1 MAMERDETYRALVQ
15 ETLLDVG
22 AKRSR
27 MRGGE
32 MQEKQEA
39 APVERLVSHVLER
52 AAAEHASD
60 LHFEPMDGGDVR
72 LRVRIDGLLQERQE
86 PLPRKVA
93 AVFLSRIKVLAK
105 MDVSNVREP
114 QDGSFSF
121 AWDGRQ
127 VDVRAATMPTI
138 AGEALVLRLLLHG
151 ERARQVGELG
161 FRPEDEAG
169 LRSLFRRPS
178 GIVIFAG
185 PMGAGKTTT
194 LYAAL
199 AELLSPETS
208 IVTID
213 DPVEYVLPGA
223 MQVTVQEAKS
233 GQESGRTFA
242 EVLKHMLRMDA
253 EILSVGET
261 RDETTA
267 KLALRA
273 ALTGH
278 RVFTTLHAG
287 DACSAIL
294 RMLEMGLPPYLLAA
308 TLTGVV
314 AQRLVRRVCPA
325 CCEHYPAEAHEA
337 EFLGVPPG
345 TELVR
350 GRGCAACHGTGY
362 QGRMVLA
369 EVLVLT
375 EELREAIVSGA
386 PLSELRALAGQAG
399 CGTFL
404 ADGRQKILAGR
415 TTCAEMER
423 VLYGG

>member
-1 MAMERDETYRALVQ
+1 
-15 ETLLDVG
+15 
-22 AKRSR
+22 
-27 MRGGE
+27 
-32 MQEKQEA
+32 
-39 APVERLVSHVLER
+39 
-52 AAAEHASD
+52 
-60 LHFEPMDGGDVR
+60 
-72 LRVRIDGLLQERQE
+72 
-86 PLPRKVA
+86 
-93 AVFLSRIKVLAK
+93 
-105 MDVSNVREP
+105 
-114 QDGSFSF
+114 
-121 AWDGRQ
+121 
-127 VDVRAATMPTI
+127 MPTI